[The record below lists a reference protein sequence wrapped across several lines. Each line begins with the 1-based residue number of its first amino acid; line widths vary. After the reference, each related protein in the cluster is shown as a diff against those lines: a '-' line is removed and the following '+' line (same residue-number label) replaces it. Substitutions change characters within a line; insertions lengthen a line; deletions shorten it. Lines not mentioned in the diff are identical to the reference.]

1 MSESNRLQET
11 TEFSSRR
18 SSRRLSSGTIESSV
32 TRLLVSTKHLLE
44 SLTQWSRKEADDK
57 YVSDAYVKL
66 GNDFRAASRAF
77 TNAGVDFSDIGDV
90 PQALRIILEAAL
102 SESPSPE
109 SLDRFLPNIR
119 NIIVTLLQNLK
130 NKQIRARTIAT
141 EKPRAQE
148 KTESSPRTSKLLS
161 AESLTRRLNADIE
174 VPSSSTQRGTN
185 EPNDAL
191 SQLQSGNFLQRRAS
205 KRYSAYQYAKLTS
218 ISPGSINSSLP
229 TLQVPDDDAKPNVE
243 VNVKPSE
250 VPIVASESQKNT
262 KHIYL
267 RLQDSTKKAIVHGGV
282 SFASLRLLFVEKFA
296 YSPGLDPFP
305 SIYITDPQS
314 TIAYELEEHHIGGI
328 AEGSLLSLKV
338 PSFNETSHQELIN
351 AIETIRNDHTAAY
364 ADLLSKLSI
373 IAKQLS
379 EVAPTSKADQSTA
392 TLGTPALKELAS
404 LQQLLGSLKTLQLQF
419 KHSTESEIDSIL
431 EKVKKFQENG
441 LNVSESSNDAYMK
454 GCHSKLSE
462 ESDLLLTKVDDL
474 QDLMEAMRK
483 DVAKRG
489 VRIGEKQL
497 KNTHKQIFAA
507 RDSLKSMS
515 EYISRERTIWKR
527 IWEAELDKVCE
538 EQQFFNLQGELTLD
552 LEHDLK
558 KIEKT
563 FDLIEQC
570 SLEQSKQSQNKNKF
584 FVPLMEPGETLDKVK
599 DAILTSVV
607 ALNPDHER
615 RVDAITR
622 AEKLRDRE
630 RELMR
635 KDQFQEELEDFVGD
649 KKFKN
654 AVGIDEIERL
664 RQERDSENLKSSL
677 RVPLQ

>member
-1 MSESNRLQET
+1 MSDVTGAQEAVDNN
-11 TEFSSRR
+11 SRR
-18 SSRRLSSGTIESSV
+18 SSRRLSSSTIESSV

-109 SLDRFLPNIR
+109 NLDRFLPNIR

-130 NKQIRARTIAT
+130 SKQIKARSIAI
-141 EKPRAQE
+141 EKPRLQE
-148 KTESSPRTSKLLS
+148 KSEGTSRASKLLS
-161 AESLTRRLNADIE
+161 AESITRHLNSMIE
-174 VPSSSTQRGTN
+174 TPSTSLQSDSS
-185 EPNDAL
+185 DAL

-205 KRYSAYQYAKLTS
+205 KRFSAYQYAKLTS
-218 ISPGSINSSLP
+218 MSPASIPTALPVLETTESTTEKEAIREKHADKRSSSP
-229 TLQVPDDDAKPNVE
+229 PQK
-243 VNVKPSE
+243 VN
-250 VPIVASESQKNT
+250 NT
-262 KHIYL
+262 KTIFL
-267 RLQDSTKKAIVHGGV
+267 RLKDNTKKAQIHGSV
-282 SFASLRLLFVEKFA
+282 TFASLRLLFVEKFA
-296 YSPGLDPFP
+296 YSPGLDSFP
-305 SIYITDPQS
+305 SIYITDPS
-314 TIAYELEEHHIGGI
+314 TSVAYELEEQSLVDIE
-328 AEGSLLSLKV
+328 EGSILTLKLPLESDLS
-338 PSFNETSHQELIN
+338 NQELLKAIN
-351 AIETIRNDHTAAY
+351 ALRQVQELQY
-364 ADLLSKLSI
+364 ADLAAQIGNLALQPKKVNETTKEGTTQPTNVLGIEEITSLKQQFTSLRLMQAQYKRDVEADISSV
-373 IAKQLS
+373 IAK
-379 EVAPTSKADQSTA
+379 VKA
-392 TLGTPALKELAS
+392 
-404 LQQLLGSLKTLQLQF
+404 
-419 KHSTESEIDSIL
+419 
-431 EKVKKFQENG
+431 FQEGG
-441 LNVSESSNDAYMK
+441 LNVSKSSNRAYME

-462 ESDLLLTKVDDL
+462 ESDILLTKVDDL

-483 DVAKRG
+483 DVAQRG

-497 KNTHKQIFAA
+497 KNTNREIQAA
-507 RDSLKSMS
+507 KNSLKEMS
-515 EYISRERTIWKR
+515 QYITRERVVWKR
-527 IWEAELDKVCE
+527 IWESELDKVCE
-538 EQQFFNLQGELTLD
+538 EQQFFNLQGDLTVD

-570 SLEQSKQSQNKNKF
+570 SLEQSKQNAQRRNKF
-584 FVPLMEPGETLDKVK
+584 FVPLMEPGKSLDKMK

-607 ALNPDHER
+607 ALNPDHDR
-615 RVDAITR
+615 RLDAITR

-654 AVGIDEIERL
+654 AVGIDEVERL
-664 RQERDSENLKSSL
+664 RRERDSENLKSSL
-677 RVPLQ
+677 SVPFT

>member
-1 MSESNRLQET
+1 MSDVTGAQEAVDNN
-11 TEFSSRR
+11 SRR
-18 SSRRLSSGTIESSV
+18 SSRRLSSSTIESSV

-109 SLDRFLPNIR
+109 NLDRFLPNIR

-130 NKQIRARTIAT
+130 SKQIKARSIAI
-141 EKPRAQE
+141 EKPRLQE
-148 KTESSPRTSKLLS
+148 KSEGTSRTSKLLS
-161 AESLTRRLNADIE
+161 AESITRHLNSKIE
-174 VPSSSTQRGTN
+174 TPSTSLQSDSS
-185 EPNDAL
+185 DAL

-205 KRYSAYQYAKLTS
+205 KRFSAYQYAKLTS
-218 ISPGSINSSLP
+218 MSPASIPTALPVLETTESTTEKEAVREKHADEPSSSP
-229 TLQVPDDDAKPNVE
+229 PQK
-243 VNVKPSE
+243 VKS
-250 VPIVASESQKNT
+250 T
-262 KHIYL
+262 KTIFL
-267 RLQDSTKKAIVHGGV
+267 RLKDSTKKAQIHGSV
-282 SFASLRLLFVEKFA
+282 TFASLRLLFVEKFA
-296 YSPGLDPFP
+296 YSPGLDSFP
-305 SIYITDPQS
+305 SIYITDPS
-314 TIAYELEEHHIGGI
+314 TSVAYELEEQSLVDIE
-328 AEGSLLSLKV
+328 EGSILTLKLPFESDLSNEELLKAINALRQV
-338 PSFNETSHQELIN
+338 QELQ
-351 AIETIRNDHTAAY
+351 Y
-364 ADLLSKLSI
+364 ADLAAQIANLSLRPKKVNETTKESTTQPTNVLGIEEITSLKQQFTSLRLMQAQYKRDVEADI
-373 IAKQLS
+373 SSVIAK
-379 EVAPTSKADQSTA
+379 VKA
-392 TLGTPALKELAS
+392 
-404 LQQLLGSLKTLQLQF
+404 
-419 KHSTESEIDSIL
+419 
-431 EKVKKFQENG
+431 FQEGG
-441 LNVSESSNDAYMK
+441 LNVSKSSNRAYME

-462 ESDLLLTKVDDL
+462 ESDILLTKVDDL

-483 DVAKRG
+483 DVAQRG

-497 KNTHKQIFAA
+497 KNTNREIQAA
-507 RDSLKSMS
+507 KNSLKEMS
-515 EYISRERTIWKR
+515 QYITRERVVWKR
-527 IWEAELDKVCE
+527 IWESELDKVCE
-538 EQQFFNLQGELTLD
+538 EQQFFNLQGDLTVD

-570 SLEQSKQSQNKNKF
+570 SLEQSKQNAQRRNKF
-584 FVPLMEPGETLDKVK
+584 FVPLMEPGKSLDKMK

-607 ALNPDHER
+607 ALNPDHDR
-615 RVDAITR
+615 RLDAITR

-654 AVGIDEIERL
+654 AVGIDEVERL
-664 RQERDSENLKSSL
+664 RRERDSENLKSSL
-677 RVPLQ
+677 SVPFT

>member
-1 MSESNRLQET
+1 MSDATGAQEAVDNN
-11 TEFSSRR
+11 SRR
-18 SSRRLSSGTIESSV
+18 SSRRLSSSTIESSV

-109 SLDRFLPNIR
+109 NLDRFLPNIR

-130 NKQIRARTIAT
+130 SKQIKARSIAI
-141 EKPRAQE
+141 EKPRLQE
-148 KTESSPRTSKLLS
+148 KSEGTSRTSKLLS
-161 AESLTRRLNADIE
+161 AESITRHLNSRIE
-174 VPSSSTQRGTN
+174 TPSTSLQSDSS
-185 EPNDAL
+185 DAL

-205 KRYSAYQYAKLTS
+205 KRFSAYQYAKLTS
-218 ISPGSINSSLP
+218 MSPASIPTALP
-229 TLQVPDDDAKPNVE
+229 VMETTESTTEKEAIEEKHAD
-243 VNVKPSE
+243 KPS
-250 VPIVASESQKNT
+250 PPPLKTKNT
-262 KHIYL
+262 TTIFL
-267 RLQDSTKKAIVHGGV
+267 RLKDSTKKAQIHGSV
-282 SFASLRLLFVEKFA
+282 TFASLRLLFVEKFA
-296 YSPGLDPFP
+296 YSPGLDSFP
-305 SIYITDPQS
+305 SIYITDPS
-314 TIAYELEEHHIGGI
+314 TSVAYELEEQSLGDIE
-328 AEGSLLSLKV
+328 EGSTLTLKL
-338 PSFNETSHQELIN
+338 PLESDLSHQELLK
-351 AIETIRNDHTAAY
+351 AIDALRQVQELQY
-364 ADLLSKLSI
+364 A
-373 IAKQLS
+373 
-379 EVAPTSKADQSTA
+379 
-392 TLGTPALKELAS
+392 ELAAQIANLA
-404 LQQLLGSLKTLQLQF
+404 LQPKKINEATKEVTIQPTNVLGLEEVTSLKQQF
-419 KHSTESEIDSIL
+419 TSLRLMQAQYKRDVEADISSVVA
-431 EKVKKFQENG
+431 KVKAFQEGG
-441 LNVSESSNDAYMK
+441 LNVSKSSNRAYME

-462 ESDLLLTKVDDL
+462 ESDILLTKVDDL

-483 DVAKRG
+483 DVAQRG

-497 KNTHKQIFAA
+497 KNTNREIQAA
-507 RDSLKSMS
+507 RNSLKEMS
-515 EYISRERTIWKR
+515 EYITRERVVWKR
-527 IWEAELDKVCE
+527 IWESELDKVCE
-538 EQQFFNLQGELTLD
+538 EQQFFNLQGDLTVD

-570 SLEQSKQSQNKNKF
+570 SLEQSKQNAQRRNKF
-584 FVPLMEPGETLDKVK
+584 FVPLVEPGKSLDKMK

-607 ALNPDHER
+607 ALNPDHDR
-615 RVDAITR
+615 RLDAITR

-654 AVGIDEIERL
+654 AVGIDEVERL
-664 RQERDSENLKSSL
+664 RRERDSENLKSSL
-677 RVPLQ
+677 SVPFT